1 LQTGM
6 ALNKTIALVIL
17 LIFGAMPKLAAAQQ
31 LQALARLDVA
41 NSSITSRISGDVD
54 VVLKLTQ
61 AVPYRVFRLDEPA
74 RLVLDFRE
82 VQFSGLRSTDLIN
95 TTAITGLRHGL
106 FRPGWS
112 RLVLEMAAPLKV
124 HQVEMETDVN
134 EGDATIRVRLTP
146 QGAEEFHLQ
155 SGAKQDGD
163 VWALPA
169 SPEIIAAKTRPL
181 GDRKIVVVLDPGHGG
196 IDPGAQYQG
205 HVEANLMLKL
215 AREMKD
221 VLVLSGNYEVA
232 LTREED
238 VFLSLQG
245 RITKARELGAD
256 VFISLHADALAE
268 GTATGTTVYTLSENA
283 SDEAAASLAIS
294 HQRSDLLAG
303 VDLRD
308 QDDLIAS
315 ILMDMVRLET
325 MPRSEALADAI
336 VVGIADAIGKIRSR
350 PRLSAGF
357 SVLKAPDIPSVLIE
371 FGFMSNP
378 KDLANLANA
387 EWRAKAIRGLKQA
400 LDDWSIKDAAQAR
413 LLRQ

>member
-1 LQTGM
+1 M
-6 ALNKTIALVIL
+6 
-17 LIFGAMPKLAAAQQ
+17 
-31 LQALARLDVA
+31 
-41 NSSITSRISGDVD
+41 
-54 VVLKLTQ
+54 
-61 AVPYRVFRLDEPA
+61 
-74 RLVLDFRE
+74 
-82 VQFSGLRSTDLIN
+82 
-95 TTAITGLRHGL
+95 
-106 FRPGWS
+106 
-112 RLVLEMAAPLKV
+112 
-124 HQVEMETDVN
+124 
-134 EGDATIRVRLTP
+134 
-146 QGAEEFHLQ
+146 
-155 SGAKQDGD
+155 
-163 VWALPA
+163 
-169 SPEIIAAKTRPL
+169 
-181 GDRKIVVVLDPGHGG
+181 
-196 IDPGAQYQG
+196 
-205 HVEANLMLKL
+205 
-215 AREMKD
+215 
-221 VLVLSGNYEVA
+221 
-232 LTREED
+232 
-238 VFLSLQG
+238 
-245 RITKARELGAD
+245 
-256 VFISLHADALAE
+256 
-268 GTATGTTVYTLSENA
+268 
-283 SDEAAASLAIS
+283 S